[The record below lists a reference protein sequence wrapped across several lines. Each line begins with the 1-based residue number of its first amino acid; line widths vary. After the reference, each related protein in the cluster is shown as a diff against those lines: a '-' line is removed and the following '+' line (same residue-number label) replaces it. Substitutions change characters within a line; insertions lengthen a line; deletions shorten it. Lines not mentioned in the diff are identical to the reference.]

1 MDKKVNRKELIDR
14 LSVAAD
20 AYKKDSEIFMDAML
34 EVISEALANGES
46 VNLRGFGV
54 FEVNER
60 KVCTTK
66 HPLTGE
72 LMKIPSHKIVK
83 FTQSP
88 KLRERINGE

>member
-1 MDKKVNRKELIDR
+1 MDKKVNRKEIIDR

-20 AYKKDSEIFMDAML
+20 AYKKDSEIFLDAFL
-34 EVISEALANGES
+34 EVVADALEKGES

-60 KVCTTK
+60 KTCTTK

-72 LMKIPSHKIVK
+72 RMEIPGHKICK

-88 KLRERINGE
+88 KLRERIN